1 MSDISIRYENN
12 IVVLNEDRVVRGYF
26 SVDTVE
32 VLLSHGSLCRLLY
45 KGVTNYE
52 PNPLL
57 PVQYVK
63 LINIVAFHSKNFNL
77 SVPID
82 VPKDHYCVGQYE
94 NDGVYLV
101 LDEGQPMVFPLLQ
114 H

>member
-1 MSDISIRYENN
+1 MPDISIRYENN

-32 VLLSHGSLCRLLY
+32 VLLSNSSICRLLY

-52 PNPLL
+52 QNPLL

-63 LINIVAFHSKNFNL
+63 LINIVAYHSKTFNL
-77 SVPID
+77 SMPID
-82 VPKDHYCVGQYE
+82 IPKDHYCVGLYE

-101 LDEGQPMVFPLLQ
+101 LDEGKPMVYSL
-114 H
+114 